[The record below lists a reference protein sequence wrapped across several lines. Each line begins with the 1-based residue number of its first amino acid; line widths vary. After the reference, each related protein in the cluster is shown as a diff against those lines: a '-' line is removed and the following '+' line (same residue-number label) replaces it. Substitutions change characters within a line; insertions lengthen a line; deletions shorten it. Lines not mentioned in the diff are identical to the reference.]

1 MSTPLSHVKR
11 SILEDLWNSDS
22 DKFDELVTEIKAS
35 IAENGY
41 VTIEDDYYSEEQT
54 FTTNIKFV
62 DWLKEKFY
70 KQ

>member
-1 MSTPLSHVKR
+1 MSTPLSHIKR

-22 DKFDELVTEIKAS
+22 DKFAELVTEIKAS
-35 IAENGY
+35 IAINGY
-41 VTIEDDYYSEEQT
+41 VTIEDDYSSEEQT